1 MLRPAASDTVP
12 PVSEKDDISADRI
25 KAIEAFSSLS
35 DDELEEVASM
45 AAARE
50 YDEGSEL
57 LRQSDWPE
65 DLLAIEEGDVEV
77 RRDGE
82 VLATLGA
89 GDVVGERGVLHR
101 ALRNADVIAAS
112 DVKLLFFHR
121 NKIKALKS
129 DVPEVGKRLEDLA
142 DERER

>member
-1 MLRPAASDTVP
+1 VSDK
-12 PVSEKDDISADRI
+12 EDISVDRV
-25 KAIEAFSSLS
+25 KAIDAFSGLS
-35 DDELEEVASM
+35 EEQLQEVAGM

-57 LRQSDWPE
+57 LRQADWPE
-65 DLLAIEEGDVEV
+65 DLLAIEQGDIEV
-77 RRDGE
+77 RRDDE

-89 GDVVGERGVLHR
+89 GDVVGERGVVNR
-101 ALRNADVIAAS
+101 ALRNASVIATS

-129 DVPEVGKRLEDLA
+129 DVPEIGKRLKDLA
-142 DERER
+142 DEREQ